1 MEVHLSPEKE
11 ARLHEVAIRSG
22 KTAAALV
29 QEAVDRMLEYQAKFL
44 EAVEEGR
51 ADARR
56 GALLDHD
63 EVVER
68 IQRIL
73 RS

>member
-1 MEVHLSPEKE
+1 
-11 ARLHEVAIRSG
+11 
-22 KTAAALV
+22 
-29 QEAVDRMLEYQAKFL
+29 MLDYQARFL

-68 IQRIL
+68 IERIL
-73 RS
+73 RSSTKTHLYPQINAD

>member
-1 MEVHLSPEKE
+1 MEVYISPDNE
-11 ARLHEVAIRSG
+11 ARLREIAMRTG
-22 KTAAALV
+22 RTPMDLV
-29 QEAVDRMLEYQAKFL
+29 QEAIGCMLDYDRRFL

-51 ADARR
+51 SDARR

-68 IQRIL
+68 ISQIL

>member
-1 MEVHLSPEKE
+1 MEVNLSPEKE
-11 ARLHEVAIRSG
+11 ARLQEVATRSG
-22 KTAAALV
+22 KTAVALV
-29 QEAVDRMLEYQAKFL
+29 QEAVDRMLEYERDFL
-44 EAVEEGR
+44 EAVEKGR

-68 IQRIL
+68 IERIL